1 MTLPEWLWLYP
12 GLPLGIQLACVLA
25 LSLIVATVV
34 DTLLLAVAA
43 SRERNRELPE
53 VRESD
58 YLWVFLVP
66 ALNEQV
72 TIADSVA
79 RLEAARATHKVILVI
94 DDGSDDATPEILADL
109 TTGVLAVLRRDL
121 PEARRGKAA
130 ALNAAW
136 RHVHQ
141 LLRESDYE
149 RWRPQ
154 DVLVVV
160 IDADGRLSPD
170 APHWLARHFDD
181 PRMGGVQSL
190 VRIYNRRGWLTWAQD
205 VEFAVFGRLYQSGRS
220 WWGTANMG
228 GNGQANR
235 LAALDT
241 VVEGDGPWRNRL
253 TEDQDV
259 GVRLLQNGW
268 KGAQDLEST
277 VSQQGLSSL
286 RRLYRQRTRWSQG
299 SWESLTL
306 LRGLRR
312 VDCRWPARV
321 GMWFYLLTPVIQTVI
336 GVGLATAVVLAVV
349 TDLPLWG
356 TSWQIAVFFLSLS
369 FLSGAIGLLST
380 ARGLGAKS
388 LAVVLL
394 VPYVIYSWLIFPV
407 VIRALLR
414 VLMGRSSWAKT
425 AREPLE
431 SGLHA
436 EVEPDP

>member
-1 MTLPEWLWLYP
+1 M
-12 GLPLGIQLACVLA
+12 GIQLVYLFALVL
-25 LSLIVATVV
+25 IIATVG
-34 DTLLLAVAA
+34 DTVMLAVVAG
-43 SRERNRELPE
+43 RERRRELPE
-53 VRESD
+53 VPESD

-79 RLEAARATHKVILVI
+79 RLDEARATHKVILVI

-109 TTGVLAVLRRDL
+109 TSDGLTVLRRDL
-121 PEARRGKAA
+121 PDARRGKAA

-136 RHVHQ
+136 RRVHQ
-141 LLRESDYE
+141 LLSEPAYHQ
-149 RWRPQ
+149 WRPHE
-154 DVLVVV
+154 VLVVV
-160 IDADGRLSPD
+160 VDADGRLSPD
-170 APHWLARHFDD
+170 APQCLARHFGD
-181 PRMGGVQSL
+181 PHMGGVQSL

-241 VVEGDGPWRNRL
+241 VVEGDGPWRHRL

-259 GVRLLQNGW
+259 GVRLLGSGW
-268 KGAQDLEST
+268 KGAQDLEAT

-299 SWESLTL
+299 AWESISL
-306 LRGLRR
+306 LRGLQQ
-312 VDCRWPARV
+312 VDCRRLARV
-321 GMWFYLLTPVIQTVI
+321 DIWFYLMTPVVQMV
-336 GVGLATAVVLAVV
+336 VGMGFAAAVLLAVIS
-349 TDLPLWG
+349 DLPLWG

-369 FLSGAIGLLST
+369 FLSGVIGLLGR
-380 ARGLGAKS
+380 ARGLAAKL

-394 VPYVIYSWLIFPV
+394 VPYTIYSWLIFPV
-407 VIRALLR
+407 VVRALIR
-414 VLMGRSSWAKT
+414 TLMGRSSWAKT

-431 SGLHA
+431 AGLHA